1 MSQAALALERV
12 MFIDTS
18 KCIGC
23 KACQVACKQW
33 HQLPAETTTFTG
45 SYQNPPNVSGDTYT
59 VVKFTEAAGEGL
71 TSGLKWLF
79 FKEMCRH
86 CFRPKCA
93 RVCSTGV
100 NRTKEGFVLFNSNAT
115 PANLRLRRNMTTMT
129 DACPYGIPQLNT
141 VTNTYVKCDF
151 CYDRFIG
158 NPDAK
163 TACEAACPVNAIRTG
178 SFAEIY
184 SNYDSIGRDAYRIAK
199 KTHPGARLYMGKGR
213 GRTNVIYLLTDT
225 PATYG
230 L

>member
-1 MSQAALALERV
+1 MSQAALALEKL
-12 MFIDTS
+12 MFVDTS

-33 HQLPAETTTFTG
+33 HQLSAETTTFTG
-45 SYQNPPNVSGDTYT
+45 SYQNPALSGNTYT
-59 VVKFTEAAGEGL
+59 SVKFTEAPGEGM

-79 FKEMCRH
+79 FKDQCRH

-93 RVCSTGV
+93 HVCSTGV
-100 NRTKEGFVLFNSNAT
+100 TRTQEGFVLFNSNAT
-115 PANLRLRRNMTTMT
+115 PSKLKLRRGMTTMT
-129 DACPYGIPQLNT
+129 DACPYGVPQLNS

-158 NPDAK
+158 NPTAK
-163 TACEAACPVNAIRTG
+163 TACEQACPVNAIKTG
-178 SFAEIY
+178 SYAEIY
-184 SNYDSIGRDAYRIAK
+184 SNQNSISRQAYRLAK
-199 KTHPGARLYMGKGR
+199 KTNPLVRLYMGKGR

-225 PATYG
+225 PQAYG